1 MSVPDCRFARWAPFD
16 RLLDSAGMPR
26 IWRRRPLNGPGGPS
40 QAAAVAPIDAAQPGP
55 LLAGIIDHVE
65 EGVLLLNGTRVRW
78 LNPAARLMFPAL
90 EQPVGRPLDEVVREH
105 RIDRLALRARESR
118 LEQAAEVELPI
129 SGRILQVRAVP
140 LHDGDLILLAR
151 DITRLRYLETV
162 RQQFVANLSHE
173 IRTPLAGLDLAAQTL
188 SAELPADGDMRLFID
203 RITQEAGRLADIVF
217 NLNQLAALD
226 AEGIA
231 VEQLPFSVDHLVR
244 ALIDRYQVR
253 AAAGQL
259 VLRAEIATAGSTAL
273 GDRAKTDQAL
283 QNIVDNALKFTG
295 SGEVVIS
302 ASVEL
307 SRVEIAI
314 RDTGPGI
321 PGRDLARIFER
332 FYKVDRSR
340 GGQPGSGLGL
350 SIARHLVELQGGT
363 ILAESIPGAGTVIRL
378 RLPRAPLTS
387 P

>member
-1 MSVPDCRFARWAPFD
+1 M
-16 RLLDSAGMPR
+16 
-26 IWRRRPLNGPGGPS
+26 
-40 QAAAVAPIDAAQPGP
+40 
-55 LLAGIIDHVE
+55 LAGIIDHVE
-65 EGVLLLNGTRVRW
+65 EGVLLLNGAKVRW

-90 EQPVGRPLDEVVREH
+90 EQPIGRPLVEVVRDH
-105 RIDRLALRARESR
+105 RIDGLALRARESR

-129 SGRILQVRAVP
+129 SGRILQVRVVP
-140 LHDGDLILLAR
+140 LQDGDLVLLAR

-188 SAELPADGDMRLFID
+188 SAQLPADGDARLFID

-231 VEQLPFSVDHLVR
+231 VERLPFSVDDLVR
-244 ALIDRYQVR
+244 SLIDRCQVR
-253 AAAGQL
+253 AAARRL
-259 VLRAEIATAGSTAL
+259 ILRAEIVTAGSTAL

-295 SGEVVIS
+295 FGEVVIS
-302 ASVEL
+302 ADAEP
-307 SRVEIAI
+307 SRVEIAV

-321 PGRDLARIFER
+321 PARDLSRIFER

-363 ILAESIPGAGTVIRL
+363 ILAESIPGAGTVIRV
-378 RLPRAPLTS
+378 RLPGLR
-387 P
+387 

>member
-1 MSVPDCRFARWAPFD
+1 M
-16 RLLDSAGMPR
+16 
-26 IWRRRPLNGPGGPS
+26 
-40 QAAAVAPIDAAQPGP
+40 
-55 LLAGIIDHVE
+55 LAGILEHVE

-90 EQPVGRPLDEVVREH
+90 KQPVGRLLVEVVREH
-105 RIDRLALRARESR
+105 RIDGLALRARESR

-231 VEQLPFSVDHLVR
+231 VERLPFAVDDLVR
-244 ALIDRYQVR
+244 ALVDRYQVR

-259 VLRAEIATAGSTAL
+259 VLRADIATAGSTAV

-302 ASVEL
+302 ASAEL
-307 SRVEIAI
+307 SRVEIAV

-363 ILAESIPGAGTVIRL
+363 ILAESIPGAGTVIRV